1 MTHFN
6 SDQLSVMQA
15 IQDMRANDRLL
26 VTGRAGSGKT
36 YAIANSVSGR
46 NALFLTPTHPAR
58 VVLDR
63 EIPGTRRKVM
73 TIHSAIG
80 WFQVRDDE
88 LNPVDRY
95 IPAKEARKRST
106 VLNPNLFEAA
116 DIIIVDECSMV
127 GSFLFGAIEEYA
139 KEYDLPVVYSGDLCQ
154 LPPVGDREVLPDQ
167 NFPTIALNQSVRF
180 PADSETFKFGEMLRH
195 MIEHDPDG
203 EIPLFADKGTVRVV
217 AGEEWLTSLADDY
230 AASNN
235 LLAVTS
241 LNKRL
246 KLLREKIR
254 QVGHDRLATGD
265 LVISK
270 QTDELFRN
278 GEQFT
283 VSRIEPETQ
292 EVPMPDDNGGLPN
305 PMTVRGCRVS
315 FLETSREAFI
325 LVDEKE
331 ADKLAKTIR
340 DLFEVGDLSHKD
352 ATKALDWIDQI
363 NRFELAAL
371 ATIHKSQ
378 GRTVDTVYIDTRT
391 VAKRPSRLSPVN
403 HKRLLYT
410 AITRARHEV
419 IFYQMKDVCTCT
431 PSQAISDSQQSLVA
445 A

>member
-6 SDQLSVMQA
+6 NDQLSVVQA
-15 IQDMRANDRLL
+15 IQAMQANDRLL

-46 NALFLTPTHPAR
+46 NALLLTPTHPAR

-180 PADSETFKFGEMLRH
+180 PADSETFKFGEILRH
-195 MIEHDPDG
+195 MIEHDPEG
-203 EIPLFADKGTVRVV
+203 TIPPFVGQGTVHVV
-217 AGEEWLTSLADDY
+217 AGEEWMAGLGGDN
-230 AASNN
+230 AASHN

-241 LNKRL
+241 ENKTL
-246 KLLREKIR
+246 KRLREKIR

-265 LVISK
+265 LVMSK

-283 VSRIEPETQ
+283 ISRIEPETL

-305 PMTVRGCRVS
+305 PMTVKGYRVA
-315 FLETSREAFI
+315 FLETTRRAFI
-325 LVDEKE
+325 LEDDRK
-331 ADKLAKTIR
+331 ADKLASTIR
-340 DLFEVGDLSHKD
+340 SLFEVGDLSRKN
-352 ATKALDWIDQI
+352 AAKALDWIDQI
-363 NRFELAAL
+363 NSFELVAL

-378 GRTVDTVYIDTRT
+378 GRTVDTVYIDTST
-391 VAKRPSRLSPVN
+391 VAKRPSWLSPVD

-431 PSQAISDSQQSLVA
+431 ASQATADSQLSLVA